1 MWSINLCLQF
11 VSLNHF
17 PLIYSLI
24 SIKSFSIS
32 IEKVIFNLIANHSI
46 VSFHIN
52 KFWTKVLN
60 IIIINKKNLFK
71 TWINFLNI
79 CEIFSKQ
86 ISYKTN
92 WAFVEMIR
100 IISFVLIITVYCVN
114 VNSDRVETDGSATLN
129 SLEDIEV
136 LTYFLLWKYNYFQNN
151 DYKVD
156 ETQFNSQDISNDNDI
171 NESKLRLFIE
181 NLKDN
186 KLIQHITNSSS
197 SLTSIDNTIKSCN
210 NIDQS
215 LVKKWQN
222 NMSANK
228 IKVLL
233 QI

>member
-1 MWSINLCLQF
+1 
-11 VSLNHF
+11 
-17 PLIYSLI
+17 
-24 SIKSFSIS
+24 
-32 IEKVIFNLIANHSI
+32 
-46 VSFHIN
+46 
-52 KFWTKVLN
+52 
-60 IIIINKKNLFK
+60 
-71 TWINFLNI
+71 
-79 CEIFSKQ
+79 
-86 ISYKTN
+86 
-92 WAFVEMIR
+92 MIR

>member
-1 MWSINLCLQF
+1 
-11 VSLNHF
+11 
-17 PLIYSLI
+17 
-24 SIKSFSIS
+24 
-32 IEKVIFNLIANHSI
+32 
-46 VSFHIN
+46 
-52 KFWTKVLN
+52 
-60 IIIINKKNLFK
+60 
-71 TWINFLNI
+71 
-79 CEIFSKQ
+79 
-86 ISYKTN
+86 
-92 WAFVEMIR
+92 MIR

-114 VNSDRVETDGSATLN
+114 VNSDRIETDESVTLN

-151 DYKVD
+151 NYKVD
-156 ETQFNSQDISNDNDI
+156 ETQFNSRDDSFKDISKDSDI

-210 NIDQS
+210 NIDLR

-222 NMSANK
+222 NMSPNK

-233 QI
+233 QLFIQKLLPTKIFLFIKNTFFI

>member
-1 MWSINLCLQF
+1 
-11 VSLNHF
+11 
-17 PLIYSLI
+17 
-24 SIKSFSIS
+24 
-32 IEKVIFNLIANHSI
+32 
-46 VSFHIN
+46 
-52 KFWTKVLN
+52 
-60 IIIINKKNLFK
+60 
-71 TWINFLNI
+71 
-79 CEIFSKQ
+79 
-86 ISYKTN
+86 
-92 WAFVEMIR
+92 
-100 IISFVLIITVYCVN
+100 VN

>member
-1 MWSINLCLQF
+1 
-11 VSLNHF
+11 
-17 PLIYSLI
+17 
-24 SIKSFSIS
+24 
-32 IEKVIFNLIANHSI
+32 
-46 VSFHIN
+46 
-52 KFWTKVLN
+52 
-60 IIIINKKNLFK
+60 
-71 TWINFLNI
+71 
-79 CEIFSKQ
+79 
-86 ISYKTN
+86 
-92 WAFVEMIR
+92 MIR

-114 VNSDRVETDGSATLN
+114 VNSDRIETDESVTLN

-151 DYKVD
+151 NYKVD
-156 ETQFNSQDISNDNDI
+156 ETQFNSRDDSFKDISKDSDI

-210 NIDQS
+210 NIDHR

-222 NMSANK
+222 NMSPNK

-233 QI
+233 QLLIQKLLPTKIFLFINITFFIWTQLKEYMWGRVRL